1 MSHET
6 FLTAKLGNDLAS
18 NMWINAKLSKA
29 QISKVIQWG
38 GFIGSCFGQ
47 LGKKVIKILGVSFS
61 KRDLPGL
68 VSNIA
73 SNADLHKISKFG
85 KRISGKEILRAGK
98 EFTLFISNEYTD
110 VVIKVGKSFEGS
122 NVFIIWS
129 S

>member
-38 GFIGSCFGQ
+38 GFIGSCLGQ
-47 LGKKVIKILGVSFS
+47 LGKKAIKILGVSLS

-68 VSNIA
+68 VSNRA
-73 SNADLHKISKFG
+73 ANVDLCKISKFG
-85 KRISGKEILRAGK
+85 KRISRKEILRAGK
-98 EFTLFISNEYTD
+98 EFTLFIS
-110 VVIKVGKSFEGS
+110 S
-122 NVFIIWS
+122 
-129 S
+129 